1 MKIFTNAMTSI
12 GIKGFLLTICLGV
25 AAPGLAGAADFEG
38 SHDRLCVPTDAIQCE
53 GAGECARTE
62 VEALNIPKFVHVE
75 FKAKRLRGTR
85 ELSGSEETTAI
96 QNVQKLE
103 GQTVIQGAE
112 NGRGWSIVIDGQ
124 TGDMSVAIAGDD
136 VGFVLFGVCRA
147 S

>member
-1 MKIFTNAMTSI
+1 MTSFARVMATI
-12 GIKGFLLTICLGV
+12 LLTTFPGL
-25 AAPGLAGAADFEG
+25 AAPLYAGAADFDG
-38 SHDRLCVPTDAIQCE
+38 SKNLLCVPTDAIQCE

-62 VEALNIPKFVHVE
+62 VEARNIPKFIHVE

-85 ELSGSEETTAI
+85 ELSGSEETTPI
-96 QNVQKLE
+96 QNVHKLD

-136 VGFVLFGVCRA
+136 VGFVLFGVCQA